1 METIHKPSE
10 KITKNTATVPKKK
23 MKNSQNKMK

>member
-10 KITKNTATVPKKK
+10 KITKNIATILKKK
-23 MKNSQNKMK
+23 MKNSQNKME